1 MGENLKESPWPGE
14 MLLQPKGHPDSK
26 NVAHS
31 KFGSFYRKSL
41 QRAVRYLHQS
51 DWDVEFFNNEIVYGE
66 GFDGPGGTIATD
78 QLAPFLEDFSYIP
91 EDNVISYELNEKG
104 LGLVDFEFERKGK
117 TSVATK
123 LTNKAMNPAIEGEEY
138 ELYVTAL
145 RPEGISRKLDHK
157 RSDKFAITME
167 STDPRNDSVQLFSG
181 VLDIELGIISLN
193 ALTKTGGLT
202 SSKDILLVNSDLF

>member
-1 MGENLKESPWPGE
+1 
-14 MLLQPKGHPDSK
+14 MLLNKGHTDSN

-31 KFGSFYRKSL
+31 KLGSFYKKSL

-91 EDNVISYELNEKG
+91 EDNIISYELNEKG

-145 RPEGISRKLDHK
+145 RPEGISRKKLDHK
-157 RSDKFAITME
+157 RSNKFAITME
-167 STDPRNDSVQLFSG
+167 STDPRNDSVQLFNG
-181 VLDIELGIISLN
+181 HLDMELGIITLN
-193 ALTKTGGLT
+193 ALTKQAGLT

>member
-1 MGENLKESPWPGE
+1 MLHQKSPTA
-14 MLLQPKGHPDSK
+14 SN

-31 KFGSFYRKSL
+31 KFGSFYKKSL

-66 GFDGPGGTIATD
+66 GYDGTGVTIATD
-78 QLAPFLEDFSYIP
+78 QLAPFLEDFNYIP
-91 EDNVISYELNEKG
+91 EDNIISYELNEKG

-123 LTNKAMNPAIEGEEY
+123 LKLTNQALNADIEGEEY
-138 ELYVTAL
+138 ELYVTSL
-145 RPEGISRKLDHK
+145 RPKSISRKLDHK
-157 RSDKFAITME
+157 RSNKFEISME
-167 STDPRNDSVQLFSG
+167 STDPRNDQVQLFSG
-181 VLDIELGIISLN
+181 SLDMELGIITFN
-193 ALTKTGGLT
+193 ALTKQAGLT

>member
-1 MGENLKESPWPGE
+1 
-14 MLLQPKGHPDSK
+14 LLLNKGHTASN

-31 KFGSFYRKSL
+31 KFGSFYKKSL

-66 GFDGPGGTIATD
+66 GYDGTGVTIATD
-78 QLAPFLEDFSYIP
+78 QLAPFLEDFNYIP
-91 EDNVISYELNEKG
+91 EDNIISYELNEKG

-123 LTNKAMNPAIEGEEY
+123 LKLTNQALNADIEGEEY
-138 ELYVTAL
+138 ELYVTSL
-145 RPEGISRKLDHK
+145 RPKSISRKLDHK
-157 RSDKFAITME
+157 RSNKFEISME
-167 STDPRNDSVQLFSG
+167 STDPRNDQVQLFSG
-181 VLDIELGIISLN
+181 SLDMELGIITFN
-193 ALTKTGGLT
+193 ALTKQAGLT

>member
-1 MGENLKESPWPGE
+1 
-14 MLLQPKGHPDSK
+14 MLLNKGHTDSN

-31 KFGSFYRKSL
+31 KFGSFYKKSL

-66 GFDGPGGTIATD
+66 GYDGTGVTIPTD
-78 QLAPFLEDFSYIP
+78 QLAPFLEDFNYIP
-91 EDNVISYELNEKG
+91 EDNIISYELNEKG

-123 LTNKAMNPAIEGEEY
+123 LKLTNQALNADIEGEEY
-138 ELYVTAL
+138 ELYVTSL
-145 RPEGISRKLDHK
+145 RPKSISRKLDHK
-157 RSDKFAITME
+157 RSNKFEISME
-167 STDPRNDSVQLFSG
+167 STDPRNDQVQLFSG
-181 VLDIELGIISLN
+181 SLDMELGIITFN
-193 ALTKTGGLT
+193 ALTKQAGLT